1 MKYDVTLGELL
12 VRMGTVNRCDLE
24 RMVEYQK
31 NIAADLMLGKMMV
44 ADKLITDTD
53 LQTAL
58 RVQSG
63 LRSHSKHARALAM
76 TELAERSHEKTRTI
90 VNDARDQAQA
100 LSARLAVV
108 A

>member
-12 VRMGTVNRCDLE
+12 VRMGTLDRCDLE

-31 NIAADLMLGKMMV
+31 KTAADLMLGKMMV

-53 LQTAL
+53 LQVAL

-63 LRSHSKHARALAM
+63 LRSNSKHARALAM
-76 TELAERSHEKTRTI
+76 TELAERSHEKTSRI
-90 VNDARDQAQA
+90 VKDARALAQA
-100 LSARLAVV
+100 LSARLAVT
-108 A
+108 